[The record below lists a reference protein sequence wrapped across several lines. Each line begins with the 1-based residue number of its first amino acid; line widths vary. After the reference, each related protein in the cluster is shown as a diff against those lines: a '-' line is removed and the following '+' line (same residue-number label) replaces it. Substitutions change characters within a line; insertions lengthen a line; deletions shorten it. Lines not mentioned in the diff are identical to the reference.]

1 VWVNLAVVVRTVGAL
16 LAQLDPALEDAA
28 ATLGASPWRRF
39 RHVVLPLAWPA
50 VLAAASIVFL
60 FCFTSF
66 GIARV
71 LAGPA
76 HPTLEVEIWRR
87 ATQAFDLRIA
97 CALAVLQLLVVGAAM
112 AWAARLQRRAAR
124 PVQLRTAAGLRPP
137 RTARQR
143 LLVGAVAI
151 ASTVV
156 VVIPVAMVVLRSF
169 RVRSRW
175 SLSAWSAVL
184 HGPTR
189 GTGAAAP
196 VLADP
201 LATVTTS
208 LRIALAATVIAVV
221 VGGLAAV
228 AIDANQRAGRWLDTG
243 LMLPLGTSAV
253 VVGFGLLITFD
264 QAPLDLRGSSI
275 MLPLGQ
281 ALVAIPFVVRAM
293 LPTLRA
299 IDPDLRHAAAT
310 LGAAPLRAWREVDL
324 PILRR
329 AIGAAAGFAFAI
341 SLGEFGAT
349 SFLTRAGNE
358 TIPIGISRLLGRP
371 STFNLAQAF
380 VLTTLLI
387 ALTTAVVL
395 VFDLLREGRGVPGGR

>member
-1 VWVNLAVVVRTVGAL
+1 
-16 LAQLDPALEDAA
+16 
-28 ATLGASPWRRF
+28 
-39 RHVVLPLAWPA
+39 VLPLAWPSI
-50 VLAAASIVFL
+50 VAAASIVFL

-112 AWAARLQRRAAR
+112 AWSARVQRRAAR
-124 PVQLRTAAGLRPP
+124 PVQLRSTARLRIA

-143 LLVGAVAI
+143 LLVGAVGVAT
-151 ASTVV
+151 AVV
-156 VVIPVAMVVLRSF
+156 VVVPIAMVVMRSF
-169 RVRSRW
+169 RIRSQW
-175 SLSAWSAVL
+175 SLAAWRAVL
-184 HGPTR
+184 RGPGHGV
-189 GTGAAAP
+189 GAAAP
-196 VLADP
+196 VLTDP
-201 LATVTTS
+201 LATVGAS
-208 LRIALAATVIAVV
+208 LRIALAATVIAVA
-221 VGGLAAV
+221 VGGLAAT
-228 AIDANQRAGRWLDTG
+228 AIEANRRAGRWLDTG

-264 QAPLDLRGSSI
+264 RAPFDLRGSAI

-299 IDPDLRHAAAT
+299 VDPDLRHAAAT
-310 LGAAPLRAWREVDL
+310 LGASPARTWREVDL
-324 PILRR
+324 PMLRR
-329 AIGAAAGFAFAI
+329 AIGVAAGFAFAI

-358 TIPIGISRLLGRP
+358 TIPIGIARLLGRP
-371 STFNLAQAF
+371 STLNLAQAF

-387 ALTTAVVL
+387 AMTTAVVL
-395 VFDLLREGRGVPGGR
+395 AFDLLREGRETADRR

>member
-1 VWVNLAVVVRTVGAL
+1 
-16 LAQLDPALEDAA
+16 
-28 ATLGASPWRRF
+28 
-39 RHVVLPLAWPA
+39 
-50 VLAAASIVFL
+50 
-60 FCFTSF
+60 
-66 GIARV
+66 
-71 LAGPA
+71 
-76 HPTLEVEIWRR
+76 
-87 ATQAFDLRIA
+87 
-97 CALAVLQLLVVGAAM
+97 
-112 AWAARLQRRAAR
+112 
-124 PVQLRTAAGLRPP
+124 
-137 RTARQR
+137 
-143 LLVGAVAI
+143 
-151 ASTVV
+151 
-156 VVIPVAMVVLRSF
+156 MVVLRSF

-175 SLSAWSAVL
+175 SLRAWSAVL
-184 HGPTR
+184 HGPTG

-196 VLADP
+196 VLTDP